1 MRQVD
6 VRELELRQ
14 RTLESQIH
22 AIERRGV
29 HMTPEEHMRAAELK
43 KRRLATKDWLT
54 TLGRG

>member
-22 AIERRGV
+22 EIERRGV

>member
-6 VRELELRQ
+6 VRELER
-14 RTLESQIH
+14 RRKTLEAQIH
-22 AIERRGV
+22 EIERRGA

-43 KRRLATKDWLT
+43 KRRLATKDWLS

>member
-14 RTLESQIH
+14 RTLESQIRE
-22 AIERRGV
+22 IERRGV